1 LFVVVQP
8 ETDEGV
14 GGDRT
19 DEGVEVGGDGI
30 WVETSARGAF
40 AAETTGEDPEA
51 DMNISTKALSTDVA
65 VAPEVWM
72 LKGRFILWWVIFV
85 GFKTMY

>member
-30 WVETSARGAF
+30 WVETSARAAF

-51 DMNISTKALSTDVA
+51 DTNISTKALSTDVA
-65 VAPEVWM
+65 VAPEV
-72 LKGRFILWWVIFV
+72 
-85 GFKTMY
+85 